1 MLIILNLVQEDKL
14 EIFELLTAV
23 CLLVFHVEF
32 KDTLSVVLDTTHVGV
47 LQEGIYCNGEE
58 SIKVPNGRINAYGV
72 EEDLQGVDGHVD
84 DVLIFDS
91 QLQYV
96 DNLVY
101 YCYLEVF
108 IIAKTILKYDLH
120 YPNELHQNILLL
132 QLINLGLVIS
142 KGCAWL
148 SFKDLQELLKTFKE
162 TNRKV

>member
-58 SIKVPNGRINAYGV
+58 SIKVPNGRINANGV
-72 EEDLQGVDGHVD
+72 EKDLQGVDGHVD

-91 QLQYV
+91 QL
-96 DNLVY
+96 
-101 YCYLEVF
+101 
-108 IIAKTILKYDLH
+108 
-120 YPNELHQNILLL
+120 
-132 QLINLGLVIS
+132 
-142 KGCAWL
+142 
-148 SFKDLQELLKTFKE
+148 
-162 TNRKV
+162 